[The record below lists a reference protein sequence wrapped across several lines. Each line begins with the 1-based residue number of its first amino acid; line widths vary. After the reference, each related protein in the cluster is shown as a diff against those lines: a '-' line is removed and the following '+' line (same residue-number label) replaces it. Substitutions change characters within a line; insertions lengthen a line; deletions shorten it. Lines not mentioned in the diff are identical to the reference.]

1 MDNIFRRL
9 CLYYIM
15 NESVDELEKIKVD
28 NPGKTGIQRYKGL
41 GEMDAEQLWETTMDP
56 EARVLLKVRIEDAIE
71 ADTTFD
77 MLMGEKV
84 EPRKEFILTNAKFVK
99 NLDI

>member
-1 MDNIFRRL
+1 MNRKTARENAFILVFEKNFR
-9 CLYYIM
+9 
-15 NESVDELEKIKVD
+15 DEPLTSI
-28 NPGKTGIQRYKGL
+28 
-41 GEMDAEQLWETTMDP
+41 
-56 EARVLLKVRIEDAIE
+56 IEDAIE